1 MTKYIFA
8 IDPTKD
14 EFSGTD
20 YSIVIS
26 TKAYF
31 DAEGYLQ
38 DSYSDQEIDEINAVM
53 DKYGASELM
62 ESTYECGSYNAKT
75 IKTLLDSEE
84 LFAYSS
90 DLQAFV
96 DTWGDESE

>member
-14 EFSGTD
+14 EFTEID
-20 YSIVIS
+20 YSIIIS

-38 DSYSDQEIDEINAVM
+38 DSYSNQELDEINAVM
-53 DKYGASELM
+53 GKYGATELM
-62 ESTYECGSYNAKT
+62 ESTFECDSYDANT
-75 IKTLLDSEE
+75 IKKLLDNEE
-84 LFAYSS
+84 LFTYSN
-90 DLQAFV
+90 DLQKFV
-96 DTWGDESE
+96 NSWNDESE

>member
-1 MTKYIFA
+1 MSKYIFA

-14 EFSGTD
+14 EFSGID
-20 YSIVIS
+20 YSIIIS
-26 TKAYF
+26 TKAHF

-38 DSYSDQEIDEINAVM
+38 DSYSEQELDEINAVM
-53 DKYGASELM
+53 DKYGVSELM
-62 ESTYECGSYNAKT
+62 ESTYECGSYNGKT
-75 IKTLLDSEE
+75 IKKLLDSEE

-96 DTWGDESE
+96 DSWRDTSE